1 MATEDHG
8 PYALHH
14 DDRDDN
20 AEGIGR
26 IGASTS
32 RRGPA
37 TLPPCLQVGRQREV
51 LSYV

>member
-8 PYALHH
+8 PYDLHH

-20 AEGIGR
+20 AGGVGR
-26 IGASTS
+26 IGATS

-37 TLPPCLQVGRQREV
+37 PLPPCLQIGRRRELV
-51 LSYV
+51 PHV